1 MADNRHTKLYDTLS
15 ELQSSCGI
23 NVREFNK
30 VLMTHLMYD
39 AMNRGETQ
47 LQGLT
52 EFANRLERE
61 REYVLKLAVRL
72 NPKPQTPPNA

>member
-1 MADNRHTKLYDTLS
+1 MANKHTQLYDALG
-15 ELQSSCGI
+15 ELETSCGI
-23 NVREFNK
+23 NVREFSK
-30 VLMTHLMYD
+30 VLMAYLMYG

-52 EFANRLERE
+52 AFANTLERE

-72 NPKPQTPPNA
+72 NPKPQTPPDA